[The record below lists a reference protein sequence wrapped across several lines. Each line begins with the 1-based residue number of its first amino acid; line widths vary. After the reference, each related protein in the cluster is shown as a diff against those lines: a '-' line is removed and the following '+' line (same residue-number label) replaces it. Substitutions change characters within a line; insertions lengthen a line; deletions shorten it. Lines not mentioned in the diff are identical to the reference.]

1 MTNESGPL
9 HHTEE
14 QGSYGTLQ
22 KPEDQGS
29 LSAQEKGSI
38 GGQENGA
45 PHTYTED
52 KPENAGW
59 NWKEELLFLTLLAS
73 SLFTYMTFSL
83 MGPLFPAEAEAKGV
97 SYTVQGWIFAVYALT
112 QVRSISSLS
121 LERTVSM

>member
-22 KPEDQGS
+22 KSVDERS
-29 LSAQEKGSI
+29 LSVQENGSI
-38 GGQENGA
+38 GALENGA
-45 PHTYTED
+45 PHTYAED
-52 KPENAGW
+52 KAENAGW

-97 SYTVQGWIFAVYALT
+97 SYTVQGWIFAIYALT
-112 QVRSISSLS
+112 QVGNS
-121 LERTVSM
+121 